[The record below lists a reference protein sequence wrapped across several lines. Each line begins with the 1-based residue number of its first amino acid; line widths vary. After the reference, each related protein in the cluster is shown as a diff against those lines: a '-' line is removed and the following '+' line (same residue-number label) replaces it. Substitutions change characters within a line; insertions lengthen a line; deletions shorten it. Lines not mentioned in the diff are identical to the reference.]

1 MATASELIKAR
12 RQAAKEKAHVIE
24 QSPAEK
30 EAEIAAL
37 FAKISTAPPQV
48 QPQPVK
54 SVEPKAVTGV
64 EIYSTFGGG
73 SLLIN
78 GRSVTLPFVVSDP
91 LTLLELRNTYDI
103 DAPQSVIRSR
113 RLA

>member
-37 FAKISTAPPQV
+37 FAKISTPQP

-54 SVEPKAVTGV
+54 HVEPKAVAGV

-73 SLLIN
+73 SIIVN
-78 GRSVTLPFVVSDP
+78 GKSVTLPFVVSDP
-91 LTLLELRNTYDI
+91 ITLLELRSSYDI
-103 DAPQSVIRSR
+103 DTPHSIIRSR
-113 RLA
+113 RIA

>member
-24 QSPAEK
+24 QTPAEK

-37 FAKISTAPPQV
+37 FAKISTTPAPP
-48 QPQPVK
+48 PVATT
-54 SVEPKAVTGV
+54 EPTAVTGV

-73 SLLIN
+73 SMIIN
-78 GRSVTLPFVVSDP
+78 GKSVTLPFVVTDS
-91 LTLLELRNTYDI
+91 LTLLELRSNYDI
-103 DAPQSVIRSR
+103 DTPHSVIRSR

>member
-24 QSPAEK
+24 QTPAEK

-37 FAKISTAPPQV
+37 FAKISTTPAPV
-48 QPQPVK
+48 ATT
-54 SVEPKAVTGV
+54 EPKAVTGV

-73 SLLIN
+73 SMIIN
-78 GRSVTLPFVVSDP
+78 GKSVTLPFVVTDS
-91 LTLLELRNTYDI
+91 LTLLELRSNYDI
-103 DAPQSVIRSR
+103 DTPHSVIRSR